1 MSREG
6 RTDGREGGN
15 EGGREEGG
23 REERGKEGGR
33 SELDWKEIFT
43 VVTFCVLRIT
53 IRYFSNSYLNG
64 LQNFIVRSRLEHSQV

>member
-1 MSREG
+1 MFREG

-33 SELDWKEIFT
+33 SELDWKEIFI
-43 VVTFCVLRIT
+43 VVIFCVLRII
-53 IRYFSNSYLNG
+53 IRYFSNSYFNG
-64 LQNFIVRSRLEHSQV
+64 F